1 MTLQPVAGGV
11 RLRLKVAPKAKRNE
25 IGGWLDEPDGSKAL
39 KIAVTAAPE
48 DGKANAAV
56 IALLAKEW
64 GVVKSSI
71 SVVAGATDRRK
82 IVEIRGPSAALLQKI
97 EVWRASP
104 PK

>member
-1 MTLQPVAGGV
+1 MFQPVAAGI

-25 IGGWLDEPDGSKAL
+25 IGGWLDEPDGGQAL
-39 KIAVTAAPE
+39 KVAVTAAPE

-64 GVVKSSI
+64 GVAKSAI

-82 IVEIRGPSAALLQKI
+82 IVEIRGRSAELIQKI
-97 EVWRASP
+97 EAWLSSRP
-104 PK
+104 R